1 MLYEKIM
8 LVSVVLCPSGGEIK
22 AITEAV
28 VSLTKVTLEKFTFP
42 AESLAETSQVLL
54 LSVEVRP
61 VKLAPQATV
70 VLLAPL
76 LVEYQHA

>member
-1 MLYEKIM
+1 MPVELAEAPSLGETKIM
-8 LVSVVLCPSGGEIK
+8 LG
-22 AITEAV
+22 AA
-28 VSLTKVTLEKFTFP
+28 VSLANVMLEKFIFP
-42 AESLAETSQVLL
+42 ALSLAETSQVLL